1 MMIIKHAQQL
11 MIIII
16 VIVVVALQPALQ
28 PALQLLAVMSAR
40 RQCNLVSLSVSSR
53 TEIT

>member
-16 VIVVVALQPALQ
+16 VIVVVALQ